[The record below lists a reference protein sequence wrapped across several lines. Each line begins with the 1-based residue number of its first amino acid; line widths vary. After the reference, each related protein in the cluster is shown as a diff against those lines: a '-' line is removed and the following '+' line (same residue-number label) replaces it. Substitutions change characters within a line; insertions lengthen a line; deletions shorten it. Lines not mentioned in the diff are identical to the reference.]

1 MRAPKLMPWWAHRS
15 GLSRGR
21 TESLWRDACR
31 YAQNATGEHETPR
44 YWKVATERMASL
56 LEVERLAHLRGLQS
70 NETVDRT
77 ESRDLP
83 RTGNDPRGLVALGLA
98 LLATGAA
105 TLTLRRRRTTN

>member
-1 MRAPKLMPWWAHRS
+1 MREPQLMPWLAHRS

-56 LEVERLAHLRGLQS
+56 LEVESLA
-70 NETVDRT
+70 N
-77 ESRDLP
+77 LP
-83 RTGNDPRGLVALGLA
+83 VARSPLGA
-98 LLATGAA
+98 AVVRFQAGLLAA
-105 TLTLRRRRTTN
+105 TAMLAQMSANARPLLARLPGRPA